1 MVAVFRKVLV
11 ANRGEIA
18 VRVQRT
24 LREMGI
30 ATVAVYS
37 EADWNAPHV
46 CLADQ
51 AFPLGGVTPEETYL
65 NAEKIIGIARECGAE
80 AIHPGY
86 GFLSENPDFGRA
98 CNDTGIVFIG
108 PTAANMAALGDK
120 ARAKDVAER
129 ADVPVVPSG
138 PVTDSFED
146 IERQAAEL
154 GYPLLIKATA
164 GGGGRGMRRV
174 NDESELALLAEVAA
188 REAEAAFGDGRVF
201 LERFVAGARH
211 IEVQV
216 LADGY
221 GNTVHLMER
230 ECSIQRRRQK
240 LIEETPSPELTP
252 GLRKRM
258 GEAAVALARQ
268 AGYVNAG
275 TVEFLFDPKEGQF
288 YFLEMN
294 TRLQVEHPITEETL
308 GMDLVAWQVRIAAGE
323 ELGFGQEEVHPR
335 GHAIECRVYAED
347 PYNDFLPT
355 GGKLA
360 VWEPP
365 SGPGIRLDSGV
376 AEGDEV
382 SPHYD
387 ALLAKLTAWGV
398 DRESARRR
406 MERALSEFVVLG
418 TVTNIPFLR
427 DVVRHQRFREGGY
440 DTGFLEREREL
451 LSPED
456 GQDAEAVAASVA
468 ALEFSRRR
476 AQREGPAGEGR
487 VPEGRGEI
495 SPWRAVGSRM
505 LP

>member
-1 MVAVFRKVLV
+1 MFKKVLV

-37 EADWNAPHV
+37 EADRNAPHV
-46 CLADQ
+46 SLADE

-65 NAEKIIGIARECGAE
+65 NAEKIIAITKECGAE

-86 GFLSENPDFGRA
+86 GFLSENAGFSLA
-98 CNDTGIVFIG
+98 CTEAGVVFIG

-120 ARAKDVAER
+120 ARAKEMAER
-129 ADVPVVPSG
+129 AGVPVVESS
-138 PVTDSFED
+138 PVTDSQED
-146 IERQAAEL
+146 LHRYADTV
-154 GYPLLIKATA
+154 GFPLLIKAAA
-164 GGGGRGMRRV
+164 GGGGRGMRLV

-201 LERFVAGARH
+201 LERFVPGARH

-240 LIEETPSPELTP
+240 LIEETPSPALTP
-252 GLRKRM
+252 RLRQRM
-258 GEAAVALARQ
+258 GAAAVDLART

-275 TVEFLFDPKEGQF
+275 TVEFLFDPGEGQF
-288 YFLEMN
+288 FFLEMN

-323 ELGFGQEEVHPR
+323 ELGFGQEEIDPR

-355 GGKLA
+355 GGRVA

-387 ALLAKLTAWGV
+387 ALLAKLTAWGPNR
-398 DRESARRR
+398 DSALGR

-427 DVVRHQRFREGGY
+427 DVVRNARFREGEY
-440 DTGFLEREREL
+440 DTAFLERERGL
-451 LSPED
+451 FSPEI
-456 GQDAEAVAASVA
+456 GQDAEAVAAAVA
-468 ALEFSRRR
+468 ALGLSQRS
-476 AQREGPAGEGR
+476 AQGEIPAGEGR
-487 VPEGRGEI
+487 EPEVRGEI
-495 SPWRAVGSRM
+495 SPWRAVGSRT

>member
-1 MVAVFRKVLV
+1 MFKKVLV

-18 VRVQRT
+18 VRIQHT

-37 EADWNAPHV
+37 EADRNAPHV
-46 CLADQ
+46 SLADE

-65 NAEKIIGIARECGAE
+65 NAEKIIAITKGCGAE

-86 GFLSENPDFGRA
+86 GFLSENAGFSLA
-98 CNDTGIVFIG
+98 CTEAGIVFIG

-120 ARAKDVAER
+120 ARAKEMAER
-129 ADVPVVPSG
+129 AGVPVVESS
-138 PVTDSFED
+138 PVTDRQED
-146 IERQAAEL
+146 LHRYADTV
-154 GYPLLIKATA
+154 GYPLLIKAAA
-164 GGGGRGMRRV
+164 GGGGRGMRLV
-174 NDESELALLAEVAA
+174 NEESELALLAEVAA

-201 LERFVAGARH
+201 LERFVPGARH

-216 LADGY
+216 LADGH

-240 LIEETPSPELTP
+240 LIEETPSPALTP
-252 GLRKRM
+252 GLREQM
-258 GEAAVALARQ
+258 GKAAVNLAQ
-268 AGYVNAG
+268 AAGYVNAG
-275 TVEFLFDPKEGQF
+275 TVEFLFDPREGQF
-288 YFLEMN
+288 FFLEMN

-323 ELGFGQEEVHPR
+323 ELGLGQEEVDPR

-355 GGKLA
+355 GGRVA

-387 ALLAKLTAWGV
+387 ALLAKLTAWGPNR
-398 DRESARRR
+398 DSALGR
-406 MERALSEFVVLG
+406 MERALSEFAVLG

-427 DVVRHQRFREGGY
+427 DVVRNARFREGEY
-440 DTGFLEREREL
+440 DTGFLERERGL
-451 LSPED
+451 FSPEI
-456 GQDAEAVAASVA
+456 GQDAEAVAAAVA
-468 ALEFSRRR
+468 ALGLSQGS
-476 AQREGPAGEGR
+476 AQGEIPAGEGR
-487 VPEGRGEI
+487 ETEGRGEI
-495 SPWRAVGSRM
+495 SPWRAVGNRT